1 MALPP
6 HGFWINLDRMNAM
19 TLVRAVIAIGFGLT
33 LATGCASWGKEQ
45 DKTRNWSAERLYEEA
60 KLNMNNSNYEVAIE
74 YYDKLESR
82 FPFGPLAQQAQL
94 DIAYAY
100 YKFDEPASAIA
111 AADRFIKLHPR
122 HPNVDYAYYLKGLV
136 HFTQGES
143 FFDRFFPRDM
153 SRRDPGAAR
162 ESFEAFSEL
171 VRRFPNS
178 KYAEDSAQRMVYLK
192 NMLAQH
198 EIHIA
203 NYYMRRGAFV
213 AAANRARYV
222 VENFQRTPAVPEAL
236 VVMVKAYTELGMND
250 LAADSVR
257 VLRMNYPE
265 YEGLAEVDAL
275 KQN

>member
-1 MALPP
+1 MRILSEIRAL
-6 HGFWINLDRMNAM
+6 GAIFIAL
-19 TLVRAVIAIGFGLT
+19 TLVS
-33 LATGCASWGKEQ
+33 GCAYWGKEE
-45 DKTRNWSAERLYEEA
+45 DKTRDWSAQRLYQEA
-60 KLNMNNSNYEVAIE
+60 KLNMDNGDYETAIDF
-74 YYDKLESR
+74 YQKLESR
-82 FPFGPLAQQAQL
+82 FPFGTSAQQAQL

-136 HFTQGES
+136 HFTQGKS

-153 SRRDPGAAR
+153 SLRDPGAAT
-162 ESFEAFSEL
+162 EAFEAFSEL

-178 KYAEDSAQRMVYLK
+178 KYAKDASQRMVYLK

-198 EIHIA
+198 EIHVA
-203 NYYMRRGAFV
+203 NYYMRRGAYV

-236 VVMVKAYTELGMND
+236 AVMAKAYTVMGLD
-250 LAADSVR
+250 QLAADSVR
-257 VLRMNYPE
+257 VLRLNYPN
-265 YEGLAEVDAL
+265 YDGLAEINAL
-275 KQN
+275 SGN